1 MPFRVPSSFCRL
13 LEFRRTGFER
23 RLVESTVSS
32 TLTKLRSAS
41 CQQNQSITAA
51 VPVIMRIPEMK
62 VGSDIETVDEMLSM
76 SFVIRLIRS
85 PWEWRSMKAIG
96 SVIV

>member
-1 MPFRVPSSFCRL
+1 
-13 LEFRRTGFER
+13 
-23 RLVESTVSS
+23 
-32 TLTKLRSAS
+32 
-41 CQQNQSITAA
+41 
-51 VPVIMRIPEMK
+51 MK